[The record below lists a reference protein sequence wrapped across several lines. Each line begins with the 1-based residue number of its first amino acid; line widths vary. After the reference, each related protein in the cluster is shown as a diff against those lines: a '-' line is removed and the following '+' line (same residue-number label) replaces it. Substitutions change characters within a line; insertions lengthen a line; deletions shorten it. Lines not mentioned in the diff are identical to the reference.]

1 MNGARLA
8 ARVKEMPTIEGV
20 TMTGERVQ
28 LRCRRA
34 GVEPIAI
41 NTRFFL
47 LVTWTGQP
55 LGVVSITSLSDDGV
69 TLTAEPVE
77 EIDEPFWR
85 ALKQR
90 ADHDFAPPHGV
101 GLAPYRVA
109 TLVDAQQLAEPVH
122 EILREEDT
130 Q

>member
-1 MNGARLA
+1 MHR
-8 ARVKEMPTIEGV
+8 PTTIMSAPTPVPE
-20 TMTGERVQ
+20 Q
-28 LRCRRA
+28 A
-34 GVEPIAI
+34 P
-41 NTRFFL
+41 
-47 LVTWTGQP
+47 VTWTGQP